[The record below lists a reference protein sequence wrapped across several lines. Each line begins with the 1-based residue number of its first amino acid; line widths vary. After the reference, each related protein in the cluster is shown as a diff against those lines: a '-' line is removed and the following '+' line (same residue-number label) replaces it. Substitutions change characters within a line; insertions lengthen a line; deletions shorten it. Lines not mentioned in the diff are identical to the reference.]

1 MSEDL
6 MLDVGAANELKM
18 AFRRAGWSSADV
30 KRLGEGDWATK
41 ILPILR
47 GNAIVQIIK
56 HVINLAG
63 DCMPEQWKK
72 DKWTIEKHV
81 GDGTLELDPSQLK
94 LHFSPNQIGGKVIE
108 GNKLRKELEKNK
120 VPVLNACVLDYL
132 LAHPDLIPEDWK
144 KDEKGNTRYIYF
156 WGTVYRFPD
165 GDLCV
170 RCLSW
175 DNGAWRWS
183 YNSLDDDWHGQLPAA
198 MLASVPKP

>member
-47 GNAIVQIIK
+47 GNAIIQIIK
-56 HVINLAG
+56 HLINLVG

-72 DKWTIEKHV
+72 DKWAIEKHV
-81 GDGTLELDPSQLK
+81 GDGTLELDSSRLR
-94 LHFSPNQIGGKVIE
+94 LHFSPNQIDGKTIV
-108 GNKLRKELEKNK
+108 GNQLRKEFETDK
-120 VPVLNACVLDYL
+120 VSVLNACVLDYL

-144 KDEKGNTRYIYF
+144 KDENGNTRYIYF
-156 WGTVYRFPD
+156 WGTVFRSPH

-170 RCLSW
+170 RYLCW
-175 DNGAWRWS
+175 NGGAWGWRCS
-183 YNSLDDDWHGQLPAA
+183 FLGDDWRGRCPAA
-198 MLASVPKP
+198 VLASVI